1 MIKKHKEDI
10 CGSRKKNQKAHLSR
24 HNVSKAHTAHSCD
37 HCGSYQREPST
48 SELPFQNV
56 PVQVG
61 LDEIYNSA
69 NAQNHNPFPPSESSH
84 WSAGYA
90 VSVLNFWFIHLGNI
104 LYTVLQEDKAS

>member
-1 MIKKHKEDI
+1 MIKKTQRRYLWLTE
-10 CGSRKKNQKAHLSR
+10 KKQKAHLSR

-90 VSVLNFWFIHLGNI
+90 VSVLNF
-104 LYTVLQEDKAS
+104 